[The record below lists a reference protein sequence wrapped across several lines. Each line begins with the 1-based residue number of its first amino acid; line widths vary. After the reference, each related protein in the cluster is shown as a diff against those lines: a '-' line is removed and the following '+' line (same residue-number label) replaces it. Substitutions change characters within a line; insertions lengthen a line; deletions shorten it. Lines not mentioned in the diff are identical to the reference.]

1 MYIKA
6 KNNKNTISYNNLK
19 EMSSNRIHPTAII
32 EDGAVLG
39 KNVEIGAFCVIGNNV
54 VIGDNCKIK
63 PHVVIEGN
71 TAIGKDN
78 KIFSF
83 VVIGQQPQDLKYEG
97 EPSRI
102 EIGDNN
108 SIREHCT
115 IHPGT
120 KGDNMLTKIGNNN
133 LLMVGAHIAHDCVIG
148 DNCVL
153 ANNVTLAGHVYVDD
167 FAVIGG
173 LSGVHQFVRI
183 GKHAM
188 VGGMTAV
195 ERDVIPYGLAIG
207 ERRTSLE
214 GINLVGL
221 KRRDFTKDEMDNL
234 RHFYKEAFCVDG
246 SNLFELVESLKENYK
261 DCQVVNDIID
271 FVMLDSKRHITV
283 KNS

>member
-1 MYIKA
+1 MYIEL
-6 KNNKNTISYNNLK
+6 NDDKNTINYNNLK
-19 EMSSNRIHPTAII
+19 GNKNNKIHPTAII

-39 KNVEIGAFCVIGNNV
+39 RNIEIGAFCVIGGNV
-54 VIGDNCKIK
+54 VIGDGCKIK

-71 TAIGKDN
+71 TTIGKN
-78 KIFSF
+78 NSIYSF
-83 VVIGQQPQDLKYEG
+83 AVIGQQPQDLKYKG
-97 EPSRI
+97 EASRI

-120 KGDNMLTKIGNNN
+120 EGDNMLTKIGNDN
-133 LLMVGAHIAHDCVIG
+133 LLMVGVHIAHDCMVG
-148 DNCVL
+148 NNCVL
-153 ANNVTLAGHVYVDD
+153 ANNATLAGHVHVDD

-188 VGGMTAV
+188 IGGMTAV
-195 ERDVIPYGLAIG
+195 ERDVIPYGLVMG

-221 KRRDFTKDEMDNL
+221 KRRNFTKEEMDNL
-234 RHFYKEAFCVDG
+234 RHFYKETFCVEG

-261 DCQVVNDIID
+261 DCKVVNDIID
-271 FVMLDSKRHITV
+271 FVTLDSKRHITV
-283 KNS
+283 KSF